1 MEAQIKETIQSYF
14 EEKRI
19 VFWYDEKNQFR
30 EDFDE
35 LNLPNVKKIVLDN
48 NEFSVKYQVLREE
61 PTQRFLIYQAGAR
74 PEDLQNW
81 LLDVLLANKEFRT
94 EQTAIWL
101 TDLHLGY
108 EHIEIA
114 EKHSAFFKDKK
125 RREAL
130 KSMVNVSEDTTGKL
144 RLKMLAVCCNVEPD
158 IEAIL
163 ESLLNEYAKEKED
176 KLNLIKRCNLETFLY
191 NVLKRKFNYE
201 SQASSL
207 KDFVLKLM
215 HASYKKDTDES
226 LSADE
231 RFTNDAFVFLK
242 RWKDSRQ
249 QEEAFEKISQEIAE
263 ILDIES
269 DIDSHEYKELLD
281 CDIFY
286 SIDKKILYSLTQE
299 ITKKTISKDDC
310 VSVLRQRKNR
320 RWGNKKEISFAY
332 KALWH
337 ATHFMHEFMTNPQFE
352 MHNLNDG
359 IEKYS
364 KQWQRIDFY
373 YRKFIYFMKE
383 SGQVTLLENLYKEIE
398 NTYSNKYLLQ
408 LNDNW
413 QQLLDKE
420 NEWKFDKVDMQK
432 DFYRKHISMQV
443 SSKSKL
449 FVIISDGLRYEI
461 GNELVSLIRQEDKFD
476 AKISPAIT
484 SIPSYT
490 QLGMASLLPNNNL
503 EILSDASVTVN
514 GISSAGIVNRT
525 KILQNESSIKS
536 TAQKADDI
544 MKMTKEELRDLFREN
559 DLMFIYHDRIDS
571 TGHDQKTEDRTT
583 EAIEDTLE
591 ELKKLIKKLTGANA
605 NNIIVTAD
613 HGFIY
618 QNEPLAESDYLGVEP
633 EGTEITFSDR
643 RFVIG
648 KNLVDKVN
656 LKKYNA
662 SDINLNGDLEFQFPK
677 SINRLRKKGAASRFV
692 HGGLS
697 LQEIVIP
704 IVQINKKRQSDT
716 SKVDVEILK
725 NNNIISSN
733 QLAVKFYQESPIS
746 DKLQHRELR
755 VAIYNKENELL
766 SDSHDLTFDYT
777 SDNARDREVVV
788 TFILKKKIDD
798 ANGQEVRLK
807 LEENE
812 PGTSHY
818 KEYKSTSY
826 TVRKTFAND
835 FDF

>member
-1 MEAQIKETIQSYF
+1 
-14 EEKRI
+14 
-19 VFWYDEKNQFR
+19 
-30 EDFDE
+30 
-35 LNLPNVKKIVLDN
+35 
-48 NEFSVKYQVLREE
+48 
-61 PTQRFLIYQAGAR
+61 
-74 PEDLQNW
+74 
-81 LLDVLLANKEFRT
+81 
-94 EQTAIWL
+94 
-101 TDLHLGY
+101 
-108 EHIEIA
+108 
-114 EKHSAFFKDKK
+114 
-125 RREAL
+125 
-130 KSMVNVSEDTTGKL
+130 
-144 RLKMLAVCCNVEPD
+144 
-158 IEAIL
+158 
-163 ESLLNEYAKEKED
+163 
-176 KLNLIKRCNLETFLY
+176 
-191 NVLKRKFNYE
+191 
-201 SQASSL
+201 
-207 KDFVLKLM
+207 
-215 HASYKKDTDES
+215 
-226 LSADE
+226 
-231 RFTNDAFVFLK
+231 
-242 RWKDSRQ
+242 
-249 QEEAFEKISQEIAE
+249 
-263 ILDIES
+263 
-269 DIDSHEYKELLD
+269 
-281 CDIFY
+281 
-286 SIDKKILYSLTQE
+286 
-299 ITKKTISKDDC
+299 
-310 VSVLRQRKNR
+310 
-320 RWGNKKEISFAY
+320 
-332 KALWH
+332 
-337 ATHFMHEFMTNPQFE
+337 
-352 MHNLNDG
+352 
-359 IEKYS
+359 
-364 KQWQRIDFY
+364 
-373 YRKFIYFMKE
+373 
-383 SGQVTLLENLYKEIE
+383 
-398 NTYSNKYLLQ
+398 
-408 LNDNW
+408 
-413 QQLLDKE
+413 
-420 NEWKFDKVDMQK
+420 
-432 DFYRKHISMQV
+432 MQV

-476 AKISPAIT
+476 AKINPAIT

-490 QLGMASLLPNNNL
+490 QLGMASLLPNSNL
-503 EILSDASVTVN
+503 EILPDASVTVN

-525 KILQNESSIKS
+525 KILQNELSIKS

-583 EAIEDTLE
+583 EAIEDSLE

-618 QNEPLAESDYLGVEP
+618 QNEPLTESDYLGVEP

-656 LKKYNA
+656 LKKYKA
-662 SDINLNGDLEFQFPK
+662 SDINLDGDLEFQFPK

-746 DKLQHRELR
+746 DKLQPRELR
-755 VAIYNKENELL
+755 VGIYNKENELL